1 MVQEPTKKPKKIKEL
16 INEDREELKRKSEDL
31 QLQLDELDLCIAQLQ
46 GEAESE
52 FKITITTKKY

>member
-1 MVQEPTKKPKKIKEL
+1 MYQEPAKKPKKIKEL
-16 INEDREELKRKSEDL
+16 INEDKEELKRKSEDL

-52 FKITITTKKY
+52 CK